1 MENANHC
8 TEIFK
13 PIELRE
19 AAAVRTSRTARQSP
33 AHQTNVNPHKVPLE
47 NTGIRQHRMAVHA
60 ATKAAPVSQSAA
72 NCNPGTGAN
81 T

>member
-13 PIELRE
+13 PIEPCD
-19 AAAVRTSRTARQSP
+19 AAAAITSRIARQSP
-33 AHQTNVNPHKVPLE
+33 AHQTNVNLHKVRLE

-72 NCNPGTGAN
+72 NCNPGTGTN